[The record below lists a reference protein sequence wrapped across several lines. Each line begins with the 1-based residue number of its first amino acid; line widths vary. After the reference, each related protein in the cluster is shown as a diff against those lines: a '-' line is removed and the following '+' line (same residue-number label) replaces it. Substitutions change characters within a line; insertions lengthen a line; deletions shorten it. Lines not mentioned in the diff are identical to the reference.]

1 MPGRPLSAATI
12 ILRRRIDAGMT
23 VDSKPLGVREQRLW
37 PHAIAH
43 SPAGHRIRLAPA
55 VEQDHPLA
63 QGWVLEKA
71 DMLCAVIDDLAI
83 DLITHDGNLRMALKP
98 GDEPV
103 EFGARHHAAG
113 RISRAVDDQQ
123 PGLRR
128 YFFQHLVGAERKSLA
143 LIERHRYR
151 RCAGKPD
158 DALIDRK
165 TGIRIENFGP

>member
-1 MPGRPLSAATI
+1 M
-12 ILRRRIDAGMT
+12 
-23 VDSKPLGVREQRLW
+23 LG
-37 PHAIAH
+37 
-43 SPAGHRIRLAPA
+43 
-55 VEQDHPLA
+55 
-63 QGWVLEKA
+63 
-71 DMLCAVIDDLAI
+71 AVIDDLAI
-83 DLITHDGNLRMALKP
+83 NLITHDGNLWMALKP

-158 DALIDRK
+158 DALIDWK
-165 TGIRIENFGP
+165 TGIRIENFGPGLAEHHDREKHRDLAARHDKHKVGRDLNLVASIEIGGDRF